1 MGLNSYKD
9 LVVWQKSRE
18 LAKDIYIYC
27 AALPKD
33 ELYGLASQM
42 KRAAISIPSN
52 IAEGYRRNNRGE
64 YVHFLGISSGSAA
77 ELETQ
82 VIIAQDIFGLENTE
96 LLKHL
101 EEIQKM
107 LMSLKKKLDPKP

>member
-9 LVVWQKSRE
+9 LAVWQKSCE
-18 LAKDIYIYC
+18 LAKEVYVYC
-27 AALPKD
+27 SALPKD

-42 KRAAISIPSN
+42 KRATVSIPSN

-64 YVHFLGISSGSAA
+64 YVQFLGIASGSAA

-82 VIIAQDIFGLENTE
+82 IIITQDIFGLDSTE
-96 LLKHL
+96 LLAQL
-101 EEIQKM
+101 VEVQKM